1 MKLPIELSAHLTPEP
16 NSGCWLWTRSLT
28 AEVARL
34 QALLK
39 EIEWGGW
46 DELLGAVCPSCENWK
61 EKGHTPDCALRAA
74 LVPPPMIEYVLTVN
88 PNTPVE
94 VERGKCGKC
103 GHEPHQGRECFAI
116 KVTPDE
122 KWDGLCKC
130 GTGREGTNG

>member
-28 AEVARL
+28 AE
-34 QALLK
+34 
-39 EIEWGGW
+39 G
-46 DELLGAVCPSCENWK
+46 
-61 EKGHTPDCALRAA
+61 
-74 LVPPPMIEYVLTVN
+74 YVLTVN

-94 VERGKCGKC
+94 VERGKCGEC
-103 GHEPHQGRECFAI
+103 GHEPHQGRECFAV

-130 GTGREGTNG
+130 GTGQEGTK